1 MVVWFG
7 DLVKSFGFR
16 FGGLVTLV
24 RAFLAELDTG
34 DGPSL
39 DDRLVG
45 AAVGLEGLLHGVD
58 EVLLLEVARAAGSAR
73 VSIIYLLQ
81 DLHKT

>member
-1 MVVWFG
+1 MIWLNLSVF
-7 DLVKSFGFR
+7 
-16 FGGLVTLV
+16 GLVTLV